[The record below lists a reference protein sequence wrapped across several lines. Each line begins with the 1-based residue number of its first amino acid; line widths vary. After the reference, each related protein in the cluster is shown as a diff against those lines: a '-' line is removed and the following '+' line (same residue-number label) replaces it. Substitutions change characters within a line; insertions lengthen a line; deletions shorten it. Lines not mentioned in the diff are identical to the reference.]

1 MLTTDGQNIQSFFTN
16 AWKIVR
22 AVRLHANNLLRS
34 ADKLENS
41 VIDFARLLRT
51 DRTNIKYNDELKI
64 IESQWKANL
73 KHLTEN
79 IDKCAKV
86 VDNLSQLQQLDL
98 KKISTCIDTSHE
110 KGAMT
115 RKTTGSQDLGK
126 VS

>member
-1 MLTTDGQNIQSFFTN
+1 MLTTDRKNIQSFFTN

-22 AVRLHANNLLRS
+22 AVRLQANNLLRS
-34 ADKLENS
+34 ADKFENS
-41 VIDFARLLRT
+41 VIDSARLLRT

-98 KKISTCIDTSHE
+98 KKNSTCIDTSHE

-115 RKTTGSQDLGK
+115 RKTTDSKDLGK